1 MSVPRFGGW
10 AQKTGT
16 PDYSMVFSRARADKR
31 QRHKIRLNRID
42 LENESEHIQVQ
53 QHEDDGS
60 VKVYFFSIGCFVIT
74 IKLPSLLTL
83 LVEFQIKINICFFS
97 IWTSKWKEKKK
108 KKEKA
113 SVDAYDFYS

>member
-1 MSVPRFGGW
+1 MENVKERNGLMSVPRFGGW

-60 VKVYFFSIGCFVIT
+60 VK
-74 IKLPSLLTL
+74 
-83 LVEFQIKINICFFS
+83 
-97 IWTSKWKEKKK
+97 KKK
-108 KKEKA
+108 KKKKKKKRKFL
-113 SVDAYDFYS
+113 DFLNCCLTA

>member
-16 PDYSMVFSRARADKR
+16 PDYSMVFSRARAEKR

-83 LVEFQIKINICFFS
+83 LVEFQIKINIFFFS
-97 IWTSKWKEKKK
+97 I
-108 KKEKA
+108 
-113 SVDAYDFYS
+113 